1 MVKTASFRTRNKGW
15 RNRAVLLYFLLSTGF
30 HVFAVEPG
38 NVRNIPTNFECRRT
52 TGPIKLDGRA
62 IEAAWTNA
70 VVIET
75 FVAYWTN
82 RPALTRTTARLLW
95 DDQYLYFYAEMED
108 PDLYATVRKK
118 NGRTWDDD
126 VFELFF
132 RPDETH
138 VNYYEFEVNARNT
151 HFNELFPQRGT
162 NAPGRNAVGL
172 PFRWKSVVKVAG
184 TLNRRKDADKGWS
197 VEGRIPWSDF
207 ARTSSKP
214 KTGDTW
220 RFALCRYDYS
230 KNFNEPDLSSCAPL
244 RELSFHRLQDYCRLR
259 FVSGQ

>member
-1 MVKTASFRTRNKGW
+1 MVKTTSFKMRNKGW
-15 RNRAVLLYFLLSTGF
+15 RNRAVLLCFLFSIGF

-38 NVRNIPTNFECRRT
+38 NIRSIPTDFECRRA

-62 IEAAWTNA
+62 DEPAWTNA
-70 VVIET
+70 VIIAT

-82 RPALTRTTARLLW
+82 RPALTKTKSRLLW
-95 DDQYLYFYAEMED
+95 DDQYLYFHAEMED
-108 PDLYATVRKK
+108 ADLLATVRKK

-132 RPDETH
+132 RPDETRA
-138 VNYYEFEVNARNT
+138 NYYELQVNARNT
-151 HFNELFPQRGT
+151 HFNELLPPRGT
-162 NAPGRNAVGL
+162 NAPGRFATGL
-172 PFRWKSVVKVAG
+172 PFSWKTAVKRFG
-184 TLNRRKDADKGWS
+184 TLNQRQDTDKGWS

-214 KTGDTW
+214 KAGDTW
-220 RFALCRYDYS
+220 RFALCRYDHS

-259 FVSGQ
+259 FR